1 MKLWK
6 HMKEVHGMKLV
17 IELVVELV
25 MVLVL
30 HRYGARRRRRLPMSS
45 PLAGAGMAE
54 ILLFTPRIRVS
65 RASLAMPGARELF
78 EWTEDE
84 RERERQSPI
93 YIYILE
99 CHVPIFGNSCNS
111 ATCFCCDK
119 NFWSLMFPV
128 ELHRTTPTTLID
140 R

>member
-54 ILLFTPRIRVS
+54 ILLFTPIIRVS
-65 RASLAMPGARELF
+65 RASLAIPGARELF

-93 YIYILE
+93 YIYWNVMFPFLGIRAIRQLAFA
-99 CHVPIFGNSCNS
+99 VTRIFGPSCFLS
-111 ATCFCCDK
+111 CYTAR
-119 NFWSLMFPV
+119 
-128 ELHRTTPTTLID
+128 HR
-140 R
+140 RR